1 MISIVND
8 TVFEGGSA
16 GTVGG
21 GISYTTTVA
30 SVPTQI
36 LTEHD
41 LTHALKSFQLSRTSF
56 SGNTAGVYA
65 GALSLMFKILSSNS
79 DRIVRKIEITD
90 CDISNN
96 VVLGIRGAAGVLIHS
111 SHSPSSHKVVLTNV
125 STCCHRGVHL
135 ENKVAVTSVMVVS
148 NIDTIQFINCN
159 FYNNNQTALMAL
171 TSQLTFVGNTS
182 FVNNQGSLGGALAL
196 YDSVM
201 YLCNNTELVIK
212 NNKALWQGGGIYV
225 SQQIPLAFPYPCFFQ
240 ISDADYTY
248 LSQFSI
254 HIILENKR

>member
-1 MISIVND
+1 ML
-8 TVFEGGSA
+8 
-16 GTVGG
+16 
-21 GISYTTTVA
+21 
-30 SVPTQI
+30 P
-36 LTEHD
+36 
-41 LTHALKSFQLSRTSF
+41 
-56 SGNTAGVYA
+56 
-65 GALSLMFKILSSNS
+65 
-79 DRIVRKIEITD
+79 
-90 CDISNN
+90 
-96 VVLGIRGAAGVLIHS
+96 
-111 SHSPSSHKVVLTNV
+111 
-125 STCCHRGVHL
+125 
-135 ENKVAVTSVMVVS
+135 ENKVAETSVMLVT

-225 SQQIPLAFPYPCFFQ
+225 SQQIPLAFAYPCFFQ

-254 HIILENKR
+254 HIILENNTAPTGSAIYGGLVDFCTSKSVLRDDQKITYPEGSWIFDTIVDIKPSDANDPSVISSAAQDVCFCENGLVQCNMHVKNVTTYPGGILNTSWSLSPSWIPP